1 MPEFMDPTT
10 DFGFKKLFGDEANAD
25 LTISFLNDL
34 LELNPP
40 LVDLRF
46 ANLEQLPEAPEQRI
60 GVYDLL
66 CRDGNGNEYLVE
78 MQKGRIANLE
88 DRMVFYSTF
97 LIAGQARKGRQHAY
111 YEYQPTLETT
121 HVSEAAKVA
130 YGKSTAPVIAANWNY
145 KLKNIYCIAIVG
157 YPAPGSTITTNY
169 NSIRNDRPPYAP
181 FYDKLKFITVELA
194 AFDPSKP
201 EYSLDRHLNRW
212 LYFLKYASSLD
223 EVPAIFK
230 NDPIMQKAFWIA
242 ALANFTE
249 KERLQYEHNLKR
261 LRDAYA
267 IWETYHEEGRA
278 KGLEEGKAKGL
289 EEGKAKGRIEGK
301 IETLLLLF
309 SQKLGPIPAEIE
321 AAIRALN
328 DIERIRAILAQFM
341 QINNWEEL
349 QKILSPHES

>member
-40 LVDLRF
+40 LVELSF
-46 ANLEQLPEAPEQRI
+46 ANLEQLPETPEQRI

-78 MQKGRIANLE
+78 MQKGRITNLE
-88 DRMVFYSTF
+88 DRMVYYSTF
-97 LIAGQARKGRQHAY
+97 LITGQARKGRQRAN

-121 HVSEAAKVA
+121 HVSEAAEVA

-145 KLKNIYCIAIVG
+145 KLKNVYCIAIVG
-157 YPAPGSTITTNY
+157 YPAPGNTITTNH
-169 NSIRNDRPPYAP
+169 NSIRNDRPPHEP
-181 FYDKLKFITVELA
+181 FYDKLKFVTVDLA
-194 AFDPSKP
+194 AFDPRKP

-212 LYFLKYASSLD
+212 LYFLKYAPSLD

-230 NDPIMQKAFWIA
+230 NDRIMQKAFWIA
-242 ALANFTE
+242 AVANFTE

-267 IWETYHEEGRA
+267 IWETYHEEGRT
-278 KGLEEGKAKGL
+278 KGLEEGRTKGL
-289 EEGKAKGRIEGK
+289 EEGRIEGKIEGK

-309 SQKLGPIPAEIE
+309 SQQLGPIPAEIE
-321 AAIRALN
+321 ASLHTLKDPEQIQ
-328 DIERIRAILAQFM
+328 AILTQFM
-341 QINNWEEL
+341 QIKDWEEL
-349 QKILSPHES
+349 RKLLSATPK